1 MDPHNMTGNGKPV
14 APAADELP
22 SSGTTLPPVD
32 WIRETYLEEQTRRL
46 LSQEL
51 FEFSPDGYLITD
63 LHGVIGEA
71 NHAAALL
78 LGSRKEFLIGMP
90 LGLFMAEASSSEFYG
105 RLTRITRHEGVGQ
118 WKGAV
123 RRRNGSCE
131 VTIVAAVLPDE
142 TGRPGRV
149 RWMLRDI
156 SLVRQTERALV
167 AEKSLADSFFETAE
181 VLILIA
187 DVVGRVLRCNPFVLK
202 VSGYHGQ
209 ELRGDPWCEHLIAP
223 EDREV
228 AQRMLNQARLEG
240 AGRSGVLGFLTR
252 GEGRRY
258 VTWSARSM
266 GGGLLLI
273 GQDVTALHEAQQQ
286 AVQRERLAAIGEMA
300 AGLAHESR
308 NALQRSQSC
317 LSILNLRLKDQPEL
331 LELLQRAQKAQDD
344 LRRLYEDVRTYAV
357 VPRLQIQDCDLRRTW
372 REAWADLGEVS
383 NAQGADLREDVEC
396 TELISRADPFLL
408 KQVFRNLFENCLT
421 CGASPVRITIRCRET
436 VLAGREA
443 IRVSLRDNGP
453 GFPEGVRQR
462 LFEPFFTTKIR
473 GTGLGLAICKRI
485 IEAHD
490 GRIEAGEGPG
500 PGAEVILIL
509 PRSRT

>member
-1 MDPHNMTGNGKPV
+1 MTGNGKPV

-22 SSGTTLPPVD
+22 PSGTTLPPVD
-32 WIRETYLEEQTRRL
+32 WIRETYLEEQTQRL

-51 FEFSPDGYLITD
+51 FESAPDGYLITD

-71 NHAAALL
+71 NYAAALL

-90 LGLFMAEASSSEFYG
+90 LGLFMAEDSSSEFYA
-105 RLTRITRHEGVGQ
+105 RLARITRVEGLAQ
-118 WKGAV
+118 WEGTV
-123 RRRNGSCE
+123 RRGRNGPCE
-131 VTIVAAVLPDE
+131 VMIAAAALPDE
-142 TGRPGRV
+142 VGQPARV

-156 SLVRQTERALV
+156 SLVRQAERALV
-167 AEKSLADSFFETAE
+167 AEKSLADSLFETAE

-187 DVVGRVLRCNPFVLK
+187 DVVGRVLRCNPFLLK

-209 ELRGDPWCEHLIAP
+209 ELRGEPWCEHLIAP
-223 EDREV
+223 EDRE
-228 AQRMLNQARLEG
+228 AARLMMNQARLEG
-240 AGRSGVLGFLTR
+240 AGRSGVLAFLTR

-344 LRRLYEDVRTYAV
+344 LRHLYEDVRTYAV
-357 VPRLQIQDCDLRRTW
+357 APRLQIQDCDLRRTW
-372 REAWADLGEVS
+372 REAWADLGDVP
-383 NAQGADLREDVEC
+383 NAQGADLREDPDAA
-396 TELISRADPFLL
+396 ELPCPADPFLL
-408 KQVFRNLFENCLT
+408 KQVFRNLLENCLT
-421 CGASPVRITIRCRET
+421 CDASPVRITIRCRET
-436 VLAGREA
+436 VLAGRAA
-443 IRVSLRDNGP
+443 IGISVRDNGP
-453 GFPEGVRQR
+453 GFSEGVRHR
-462 LFEPFFTTKIR
+462 LFEPFFTTKNR

-490 GRIEAGEGPG
+490 GRIEAGKGPG
-500 PGAEVILIL
+500 PGAEVIITL